1 LKTSVFKQILRF
13 VSIEGKCLDLKGR
26 VLKIKNILVSQPQPA
41 DLEKSPFGD
50 LCKKFNVKIDFHK
63 FIKVE
68 GISAQE
74 FRRAKGTFNG
84 HTAIILTSRH
94 AVDHFFRMAEEM
106 RFEIP
111 DSLKYFCIS
120 ESTAYYLQKY
130 VQYRKRKIHYGK
142 QNFADLMEV
151 IRKHRN
157 ETFLVPSSDI
167 HKQTMFKLLDKDKIN
182 YSNAVI
188 YRTVASN
195 LSKVEVSKY
204 DIIIFYSPAGIK
216 SLFSNFPNY
225 DQGDKLIAAFGPTT
239 AKAVKEAGLKL
250 NIGAPTQTAPSMTMA
265 IDEFLDREAKA
276 RRRNGRR

>member
-1 LKTSVFKQILRF
+1 MKV
-13 VSIEGKCLDLKGR
+13 
-26 VLKIKNILVSQPQPA
+26 KNILVSQPQPA
-41 DLEKSPFGD
+41 DLVKSPFGD
-50 LCKKFNVKIDFHK
+50 LCSRFNVKIDFHK
-63 FIKVE
+63 FIKIE
-68 GISAQE
+68 GISAQD
-74 FRRAKGTFNG
+74 FRRSKGTFNG

-130 VQYRKRKIHYGK
+130 VQYRKRKIFYGK

-151 IRKHRN
+151 IRKHRA
-157 ETFLVPSSDI
+157 EKFLVPSSDI
-167 HKQTMFKLLDKDKIN
+167 HKQTMFQLLDKDKIS

-195 LSKVEVSKY
+195 LSKIEIDKY
-204 DIIIFYSPAGIK
+204 DMIIFYSPAGIK
-216 SLFSNFPNY
+216 SLQSNFPEY
-225 DQGDKLIAAFGPTT
+225 SQGDKLIAAFGPTT
-239 AKAVKEAGLKL
+239 ANAVKEAGLKL

-265 IDEFLDREAKA
+265 IEEFLVQEAKD
-276 RRRNGRR
+276 RRKNGRK